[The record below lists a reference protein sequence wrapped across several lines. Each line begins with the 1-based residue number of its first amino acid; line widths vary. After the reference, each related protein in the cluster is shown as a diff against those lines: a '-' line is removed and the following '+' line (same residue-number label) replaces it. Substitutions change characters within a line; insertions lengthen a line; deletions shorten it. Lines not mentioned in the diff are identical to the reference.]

1 MLLTMNIQHIIT
13 HPGGAHKDDFLACS
27 LFIYTYGVEVLRKE
41 PTDAE
46 LQNPQIAVLDV
57 GGEHT
62 PEKMNFDHH
71 QFPADY
77 EPTCALSLVLRHLEL
92 YEDARQYCDWLET
105 SEWLDTRGAVKT
117 SKWLGIER
125 SAMAKLNSPVDI
137 TLLRRFAKADSHKP
151 GEPVYEVM
159 RMIGEDMVQFLK
171 GMRTRMVEIEEQS
184 QLWDVDGKFKVLFI
198 PRKEEI
204 SADQSA
210 GLGRY
215 IESKAPECVAMV
227 YPDRR
232 GSGYGM
238 SRYNDDL
245 RLDFTRVESF
255 DDVHFAHK
263 AGFIAKTTATEES
276 RLREMLATAWIG

>member
-1 MLLTMNIQHIIT
+1 MSIKHIIT

-27 LFIYTYGVEVLRKE
+27 LMIYSHGVPVLRKE
-41 PTDAE
+41 PSEAEVGDAS
-46 LQNPQIAVLDV
+46 IAVVDV
-57 GGEHT
+57 GGEHEPT
-62 PEKMNFDHH
+62 KMNFDHH

-77 EPTCALSLVLRHLEL
+77 APTCALSLVLRHLGL

-137 TLLRRFAKADSHKP
+137 TLLRRFAKQERHEA
-151 GEPVYEVM
+151 GQPVYEVM
-159 RMIGEDMVQFLK
+159 RMIGEDMVSFLK
-171 GMRTRMVEIEEQS
+171 GMRERMKEIERQS
-184 QLWDVDGKFKVLFI
+184 EIWEIDEKFKVVFI
-198 PRKEEI
+198 PRVEPMIGEP
-204 SADQSA
+204 SA

-215 IESKAPECVAMV
+215 IESNELDCVAMV

-232 GSGYGM
+232 GSGYGL

-245 RLDFTRVESF
+245 RLNFTRIGDC

-263 AGFIAKTTATEES
+263 SGFMAKSSAIAPD
-276 RLREMLATAWIG
+276 RLRELLSSAWVG

>member
-1 MLLTMNIQHIIT
+1 MNIQKIIT

-27 LFIYTYGVEVLRKE
+27 LFIYTYGVTVYRKE
-41 PTDAE
+41 PTAE
-46 LQNPQIAVLDV
+46 ELENPQITVLDV

-77 EPTCALSLVLRHLEL
+77 EPTCALSLVLRHLGL

-137 TLLRRFAKADSHKP
+137 TLLRRFAKQDKHEA
-151 GEPVYEVM
+151 GQPVYEVM

-171 GMRTRMVEIEEQS
+171 GMRTRIQEIEEQS
-184 QLWDVDGKFKVLFI
+184 EIWDIDGKFKVLFI
-198 PRKEEI
+198 ARNEDITSE
-204 SADQSA
+204 QSA

-232 GSGYGM
+232 GSGYGL

-245 RLDFTRVESF
+245 RLDFTRVSDCE
-255 DDVHFAHK
+255 DVHFAHK
-263 AGFIAKTTATEES
+263 AGFIAKSTATETL
-276 RLREMLATAWIG
+276 RLRELLITAWIG

>member
-1 MLLTMNIQHIIT
+1 MNIQHIIT

-27 LFIYTYGVEVLRKE
+27 LMIYKYGVPVFRKE
-41 PTDAE
+41 PTEDE
-46 LQNPQIAVLDV
+46 VSDSSIAVLDV

-77 EPTCALSLVLRHLEL
+77 EPTCALSLVLRHLGL

-117 SKWLGIER
+117 AKWLGIER

-137 TLLRRFAKADSHKP
+137 TLLRRFAKNEKHSP
-151 GEPVYEVM
+151 GQPVYEVM
-159 RMIGEDMVQFLK
+159 RMIGEDMVTFLN
-171 GMRTRMVEIEEQS
+171 GMRERMVEIAAQAEVWVIDET
-184 QLWDVDGKFKVLFI
+184 FKVIFI
-198 PRKEEI
+198 PRQDPMHGEP
-204 SADQSA
+204 SA

-215 IESKAPECVAMV
+215 IESNEPDCVAMV

-232 GSGYGM
+232 GSGYGL

-245 RLDFTRVESF
+245 RLDFTRVEGW

-263 AGFIAKTTATEES
+263 AGFIAKSSATETD
-276 RLREMLATAWIG
+276 RLREILSEAWIG

>member
-1 MLLTMNIQHIIT
+1 MNIQKIIT

-27 LFIYTYGVEVLRKE
+27 LFIYTYGVPVFRKE
-41 PTDAE
+41 PTAKE
-46 LQNPQIAVLDV
+46 LENPRITVLDV

-71 QFPADY
+71 QYPADY
-77 EPTCALSLVLRHLEL
+77 EPTCALSLVLRHLGL

-117 SKWLGIER
+117 SKWLGIDR

-137 TLLRRFAKADSHKP
+137 TLLRRFAKQDKHEP
-151 GEPVYEVM
+151 GQPVYEVM

-171 GMRTRMVEIEEQS
+171 GMRTRIAEIEELS
-184 QLWDVDGKFKVLFI
+184 EIWDIEGKFKVLFI
-198 PRKEEI
+198 PRREEVT
-204 SADQSA
+204 SEQSA

-232 GSGYGM
+232 GTGYGL

-245 RLDFTRVESF
+245 RLDFTRVGDFE
-255 DDVHFAHK
+255 DVHFAHK
-263 AGFIAKTTATEES
+263 AGFIAKSTATETL
-276 RLREMLATAWIG
+276 RLRELLITAWIG